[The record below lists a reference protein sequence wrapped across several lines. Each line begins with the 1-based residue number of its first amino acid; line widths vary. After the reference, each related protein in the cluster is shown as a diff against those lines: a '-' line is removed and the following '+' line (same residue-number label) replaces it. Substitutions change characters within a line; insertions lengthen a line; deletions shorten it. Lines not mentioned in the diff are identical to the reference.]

1 MLPLGEAERAVGEVF
16 CGEPLA
22 GEGLGTFKALSSS
35 LTPSLTPG
43 EKKNRRIAWGTSL
56 YLAVVHLNLWE
67 GQYLI
72 NAVLESK
79 HFEERQRKRN
89 IYIYV
94 YIHIHVCVCSAACV

>member
-43 EKKNRRIAWGTSL
+43 EKEKSAHRMGNI
-56 YLAVVHLNLWE
+56 
-67 GQYLI
+67 LI
-72 NAVLESK
+72 SRCGAPEFVGGS
-79 HFEERQRKRN
+79 
-89 IYIYV
+89 V
-94 YIHIHVCVCSAACV
+94 

>member
-22 GEGLGTFKALSSS
+22 GEGLGTFNALSSS

-56 YLAVVHLNLWE
+56 YLAAVHLNLWE
-67 GQYLI
+67 GQYKF
-72 NAVLESK
+72 N
-79 HFEERQRKRN
+79 KRSFG
-89 IYIYV
+89 V
-94 YIHIHVCVCSAACV
+94 QAF